1 MAIKVLTV
9 AEQKDGKLSN
19 ISFELIS
26 VAKKVGGEIMTAC
39 LGDAAETLAGTL
51 VSHGGGKVLTV
62 SNPALKYYNDEI
74 YARVITAMIKKYQ
87 PQLVIGPATFYGKAL
102 LARLAALNDG
112 AMASDIT
119 AIRAEGDV
127 ITVTRPAYG
136 GNVIV
141 DLAKNADGK
150 AFFITV
156 RPKVFE
162 ESKEGDGEVVAE
174 TIDAGL
180 FQSKVTVKEMIAET
194 GTSVNLNEADI
205 IVSVGRGIRGHEN
218 LPIIKKL
225 ADSLGAAVG
234 ASRAIVDAGWIEYR
248 YQVGQTGKT
257 VNPKLYFA
265 VGISGAIQHLV
276 GMQTS
281 KTIVAINR
289 DKDAP
294 IFNIASFGIVG
305 DLFEIIPA
313 LTAKFAANK

>member
-39 LGDAAETLAGTL
+39 LGDAAETPAGTL

-62 SNPALKYYNDEI
+62 SNPALKYYNDEV
-74 YARVITAMIKKYQ
+74 YARVITSLIKKYQ

-174 TIDAGL
+174 TIDAAL
-180 FQSKVTVKEMIAET
+180 FQSKVTVKEMITET

-218 LPIIKKL
+218 LPIIQKL